1 MQEDVMKRLV
11 SLDSPTT
18 TLKRKCFR
26 KLHSNDDEATT
37 IVNLAVDMGA
47 TIEQAKDML
56 INHCIEWSNLNN
68 IYRDVHDYI

>member
-1 MQEDVMKRLV
+1 MKRLV

-26 KLHSNDDEATT
+26 KLHSNDNEATT

-56 INHCIEWSNLNN
+56 INH
-68 IYRDVHDYI
+68 